1 MTYRFEYIGP
11 VNRWAQQ
18 VALSGHGRSRGR
30 KNGADA
36 KAVLALTILAG
47 HSIGQAATLPGKW
60 TRIDANRARKSKADL
75 PRRLR
80 RVSRQVQPV

>member
-18 VALSGHGRSRGR
+18 VALSGHGRSRGG

-47 HSIGQAATLPGKW
+47 PFNRSGSDSAGKVDQD
-60 TRIDANRARKSKADL
+60 RCKPSQKK
-75 PRRLR
+75 
-80 RVSRQVQPV
+80 